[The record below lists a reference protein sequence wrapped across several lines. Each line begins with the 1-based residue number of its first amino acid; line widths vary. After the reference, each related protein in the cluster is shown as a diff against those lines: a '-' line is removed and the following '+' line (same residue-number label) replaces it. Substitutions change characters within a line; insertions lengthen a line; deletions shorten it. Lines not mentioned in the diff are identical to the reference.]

1 MRRIL
6 IVKQMSIAFTDI
18 IECNPN
24 VAFYPN
30 CNCKYKFVS
39 DPYFI
44 CNPEIDSKPSILLI
58 G

>member
-6 IVKQMSIAFTDI
+6 IVKQISTAFTYI
-18 IECNPN
+18 IEYNPN
-24 VAFYPN
+24 VAFYQN
-30 CNCKYKFVS
+30 LNYEYKFVS
-39 DPYFI
+39 DPCFI